1 MGASFSVHGKA
12 GNTLHCHGST
22 EAVSVKYRVCRDASS
37 IVMNGFKQ
45 NRSGSHSMTPMDV
58 LTMPDA
64 ELHQGSAAHGA
75 SGTMPEQGNFF
86 VQTVPVRMA
95 QRAPSHPFAVGFESL
110 NAPASWTC
118 SDCSRYGRSLT
129 SPSLRLGACLSCLL
143 VLFAKSSFARHS

>member
-1 MGASFSVHGKA
+1 MGASISVHGKA

-37 IVMNGFKQ
+37 IVMNVFKQ
-45 NRSGSHSMTPMDV
+45 NRTGSHPMTPMDV

-64 ELHQGSAAHGA
+64 EAAELHQGSTAHGA

-95 QRAPSHPFAVGFESL
+95 QRAPS
-110 NAPASWTC
+110 
-118 SDCSRYGRSLT
+118 
-129 SPSLRLGACLSCLL
+129 GAFTPVCCW
-143 VLFAKSSFARHS
+143 V